1 MQGVYKSNPS
11 LAISGDYGQVLSFC
25 ERRKVLTYPQFDASI
40 LKEVNLFSLPEDFDF
55 AALGETLDRIIATLP
70 AIKRIFA
77 DPITRITA
85 VPEIL
90 PVESVRAINNQT
102 VVHATAHSELWENIT
117 SSGLK
122 PRKLL
127 SFDNRDNYAIYENV
141 VFARTVDMILSFVR
155 KNISFLNDILY
166 SNRDLQFNLLERENH
181 LSYFLALGKLHTGY
195 VRDYAKYAS
204 KAEGCMDRLLFID
217 GVLRA
222 RLGRPVYKLC
232 KKHTGKLTLKKTNIF
247 KGHKDYKKIY
257 GLLKWF
263 GETEFSSELSA
274 GAGPLSED
282 SYTVFCGL
290 LTIFAAGHFNF
301 TFSDK
306 PIDLKRVDASA
317 EFSGWRLGIR
327 RLDRAGASALLLTVE
342 KDVAYRVLILPV
354 SDTEK
359 GLEKLREL
367 RKEVPAEEYILASPM
382 ADERSPVVLSIYDID
397 SFRRLQQVLLR
408 GMIESDFGRKIC
420 PFCGEKLEAGSEG
433 FECISCRTVIAQRNC
448 PTENRPYFVT
458 FIKNF
463 SLKKETEFEF
473 ARRQR
478 LSFDKAAAAKMH
490 FRNIT
495 PITADGDLIC
505 PCCQKTH
512 QNIYDDPSRI

>member
-1 MQGVYKSNPS
+1 MQGENKLNPS
-11 LAISGDYGQVLSFC
+11 LARNGDYGQVLSFC
-25 ERRKVLTYPQFDASI
+25 ERRKELTYSQFDASI

-55 AALGETLDRIIATLP
+55 EALGETLDRIIATLP

-90 PVESVRAINNQT
+90 PAESVRAINNQT
-102 VVHATAHSELWENIT
+102 VVHATAHSELWENVT
-117 SSGLK
+117 ASGIK

-155 KNISFLNDILY
+155 KNIGFLNDILY

-195 VRDYAKYAS
+195 VRDYAKYAT

-232 KKHTGKLTLKKTNIF
+232 KNSTGKLTLKKTNIF
-247 KGHKDYKKIY
+247 KGHKDYKKVY
-257 GLLKWF
+257 ALLKWF
-263 GETEFSSELSA
+263 GETSFSAELSA
-274 GAGPLSED
+274 GMGPLSGD
-282 SYTVFCGL
+282 SYTEFCGL
-290 LTIFAAGHFNF
+290 LALFAAGHFNF

-306 PIDLKRVDASA
+306 PINLKRIDASA
-317 EFSGWRLGIR
+317 EFSGWRLGIK
-327 RLDRAGASALLLTVE
+327 RLDRSGASLLLLTVA
-342 KDVAYRVLILPV
+342 KDVAYRILLLPV
-354 SDTEK
+354 ADTEK

-367 RKEVPAEEYILASPM
+367 RKTVPAEEYLIAAPM
-382 ADERSPVVLSIYDID
+382 ADESSPVVLSIYDID
-397 SFRRLQQVLLR
+397 SFRRIQQVLLR

-420 PFCGEKLEAGSEG
+420 PFCGEKLEVGSEG
-433 FECISCRTVIAQRNC
+433 FECDSCRTVIAQRNC
-448 PTENRPYFVT
+448 PTEDKPYFVT

-463 SLKKETEFEF
+463 AFKKETELEF

-478 LSFDKAAAAKMH
+478 LSFDKSAAAKMH
-490 FRNIT
+490 FRNVT

-505 PCCQKTH
+505 PRCKKIH
-512 QNIYDDPSRI
+512 